1 MPRPT
6 VILTRTHDELRIKI
20 TDADTLHTTKG
31 LDTATTA
38 IRAALAFMPVNL
50 VTTDQRTN
58 NATATSFPH
67 SGR

>member
-6 VILTRTHDELRIKI
+6 IILTRTNDELRIKI
-20 TDADTLHTTKG
+20 TDADALHTAKG

-50 VTTDQRTN
+50 VTTDQRN
-58 NATATSFPH
+58 RHATATSLPQ
-67 SGR
+67 SDR